1 MRIRAVQTPRRW
13 CRRFGRGIIFP
24 SSIIRRTQT
33 CDNWWRDWNTTQR
46 LHYLCTQISS
56 SRGLFFLRVGC
67 LPERRVYVVRVFMR
81 ANTIMKNESGD
92 ASFFWQKI
100 WGGER
105 SCWMDF
111 AYAALLQNA
120 KKSHPKKRGFWRRFG
135 ASFFRARRNASFCVV
150 RSIFLHFF
158 PLQLYKMKRS
168 LRLVYIV
175 LTQ

>member
-67 LPERRVYVVRVFMR
+67 LPERRVYVVCVFMR
-81 ANTIMKNESGD
+81 ANTIMKMTRVVTLLFSDKKSEEEKG
-92 ASFFWQKI
+92 AF
-100 WGGER
+100 
-105 SCWMDF
+105 CWMDF
-111 AYAALLQNA
+111 ASC
-120 KKSHPKKRGFWRRFG
+120 KKIKSSASSKCKKKPPKKKRFL
-135 ASFFRARRNASFCVV
+135 ATFRSLSFFRARRKADKNA
-150 RSIFLHFF
+150 FF
-158 PLQLYKMKRS
+158 
-168 LRLVYIV
+168 VFGF
-175 LTQ
+175 

>member
-105 SCWMDF
+105 SSVEWILLH
-111 AYAALLQNA
+111 AKKLKALLQNA

-135 ASFFRARRNASFCVV
+135 VYLFSAPDERADKNAFFVFG
-150 RSIFLHFF
+150 F
-158 PLQLYKMKRS
+158 
-168 LRLVYIV
+168 
-175 LTQ
+175 